1 MFERLLPDA
10 VATAETR
17 ADASDAQLYPEEAEL
32 VRLAVEKRRR
42 EFATGRACA
51 RAALGRLGVAPAP
64 IGSGPRGEPLWP
76 AGIVGAIT
84 HCDGFRAAAVARAA
98 DVASVGIDAEPA
110 EPLPPGILDSVASPE
125 ERRMLA
131 SLGPGVPFDRLLFC
145 AKEAVYKAWYPL
157 ASAWLGFED
166 VRLAID
172 VPAAAFSAELL
183 VEGPLVGAARLTGFA
198 GRWAVEGDVV
208 AATVV
213 VPPG

>member
-10 VATAETR
+10 VATVETR
-17 ADASDAQLYPEEAEL
+17 ADAGDDELYPEEAEL

-76 AGIVGAIT
+76 DGIVGAIT

-110 EPLPPGILDSVASPE
+110 EPLPAGILDSVASPE

-131 SLGPGVPFDRLLFC
+131 GLGPGVPFDRLLFC
-145 AKEAVYKAWYPL
+145 AKEAIYKAWYPL